1 MINFVMTNKNY
12 KLINT
17 KTMLDIFQEEALLEL
32 VKNSGFRFTEK
43 WFPYTSGWIGPYY
56 VQSADIL
63 KTGRGVQIATHS
75 IMTVIEQIDETV
87 DVISGGESRDWPFAA
102 CVGEKIGVG
111 LCMIYKDGKMV
122 GADLKDK
129 KVLHVADLNNEGSSP
144 RDLWVPAIRNAGG
157 IINNIV
163 FLVDRLEDG
172 VEEMEKLGLNSH
184 AVIPLNQDT
193 WNFLKEEGFVN
204 EEVLNSLLDYWKD
217 REAWGVKKLTEYPE
231 ILSEIIKKDVKKG
244 MKIYR
249 KYWPLMG
256 QSLVD
261 LLDFEAL
268 EIGNKFLDEEQ
279 KNR

>member
-1 MINFVMTNKNY
+1 MMTNKNY
-12 KLINT
+12 KPTNT

-32 VKNSGFRFTEK
+32 VKNGGFRFTEK

-75 IMTVIEQIDETV
+75 IMSVIEQIDETV

-102 CVGEKIGVG
+102 CVAEKLGVG

-122 GADLKDK
+122 GADLKGK
-129 KVLHVADLNNEGSSP
+129 RVLHVADLNNEGSSP
-144 RDLWVPAIRNAGG
+144 RDMWIPVIRKAGG
-157 IINNIV
+157 IINDII

-172 VEEMEKLGLNSH
+172 VEEMGKLNLNSH
-184 AVIPLNQDT
+184 AVIPLNENA
-193 WNFLKEEGFVN
+193 WNFLKEEGFVT
-204 EEVLNSLLDYWKD
+204 EEILRSLIEYWEN
-217 REAWGVKKLTEYPE
+217 RESWGVKKLTEYPE

>member
-1 MINFVMTNKNY
+1 
-12 KLINT
+12 
-17 KTMLDIFQEEALLEL
+17 MLNIFQEEALLEL
-32 VKNSGFRFTEK
+32 AKNSGFKFTEK

-87 DVISGGESRDWPFAA
+87 DVISGGESRDWPFASCIA
-102 CVGEKIGVG
+102 EKLGVG
-111 LCMIYKDGKMV
+111 LCMIYKDGKMI
-122 GADLKDK
+122 GADLNGK

-144 RDLWVPAIRNAGG
+144 RDMWIPTIRNAGG
-157 IINNIV
+157 IITDIV

-172 VEEMEKLGLNSH
+172 VEEMEKLNLNSH
-184 AVIPLNQDT
+184 AVIPLNEDA
-193 WNFLKEEGFVN
+193 WNFLKEEGFVTK
-204 EEVLNSLLDYWKD
+204 EILSSLLEYWEN
-217 REAWGVKKLTEYPE
+217 REAWGVRKLTEHPE
-231 ILSEIIKKDVKKG
+231 ILSDIIKKDVKKG

-268 EIGNKFLDEEQ
+268 QIGNQFLDQEQ